1 MTRAALIA
9 LTAIAPAAVAD
20 LVDGPIV
27 APYDARVSVGF
38 VSQSAG
44 WIGELSWIGTLD
56 SPESPTFIMNNR
68 ASPDDPAIPIAE
80 VQQGD
85 ILFFQYEIVT
95 GTLNTYR
102 QDDFDGALQF
112 KHQWISND
120 TAQLHIEDIELP
132 GGDQDFNDAVYA
144 VTFTPIPAPG
154 STALFCTGL
163 ALLVQRRR
171 QGT

>member
-1 MTRAALIA
+1 MTGAALIA
-9 LTAIAPAAVAD
+9 LTTVPLTAAAD
-20 LVDGPIV
+20 LVDGPII

-44 WIGELSWIGTLD
+44 WVGELSWIGTLD
-56 SPESPTFIMNNR
+56 TPVSPTFIMDNR

-80 VQQGD
+80 VRRGD
-85 ILFFQYEIVT
+85 ILLFQYEIVS
-95 GTLNTYR
+95 GTPNIYR
-102 QDDFDGALQF
+102 QDDTYGALQF

-120 TAQLHIEDIELP
+120 IAQLHIEDIELP

-144 VTFTPIPAPG
+144 VTFTPLPAPG

-163 ALLVQRRR
+163 ALLVQRKR
-171 QGT
+171 QES